1 MVTLKTE
8 TCYLRALE
16 PEDLDFIYQ
25 IENDETVWE
34 VSQTI
39 TPYSR
44 FLIKEYLENA
54 HKDIFEV
61 KQQRFVICK
70 LNNETV
76 GLIDVYDFDIK
87 NKRAGVGILIYGEEN
102 KAKGY
107 GTNALK
113 MVVDYC
119 FKHLDLHQLHC
130 NVTAD
135 NLASIKLF
143 ETQKFEKIGLKK
155 DWVYTN
161 GTYKDEYIYQ
171 LINYVH

>member
-1 MVTLKTE
+1 MLTLKTDI
-8 TCYLRALE
+8 CYLRALE

-34 VSQTI
+34 ISQTI

-44 FLIKEYLENA
+44 FLIKEYLESA

-70 LNNETV
+70 TNHEAV
-76 GLIDVYDFDIK
+76 GLIDVFDFDIK
-87 NKRAGVGILIYGEEN
+87 NKRAGVGILIYGEDN
-102 KAKGY
+102 KAQGFGIK
-107 GTNALK
+107 ALK
-113 MVVDYC
+113 MIIDYC
-119 FKHLDLHQLHC
+119 FKYLDLHQLYC
-130 NVTAD
+130 NITAD
-135 NLASIKLF
+135 NLASKKLF
-143 ETQKFEKIGLKK
+143 ESQNFEQIGLKK
-155 DWVYTN
+155 DWVFTN